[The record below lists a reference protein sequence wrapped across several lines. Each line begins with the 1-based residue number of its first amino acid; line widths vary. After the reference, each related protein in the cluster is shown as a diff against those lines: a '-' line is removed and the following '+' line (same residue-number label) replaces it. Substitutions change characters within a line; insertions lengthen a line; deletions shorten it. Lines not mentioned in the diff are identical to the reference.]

1 MDKHPLN
8 ILVVGCGGIAEAHL
22 PAFLRFPGEMSVVA
36 LADPQ
41 ERGRK
46 ALAERLGL
54 NDAEV
59 GFAGPEEAL
68 DAMGEGIDAVL
79 VLTPHHLHF
88 PAALAAVKAGK
99 HVLVEKPV
107 TTRLADAQDLLA
119 AADKK
124 GVTVMAGQTRR
135 FRPESHALKQ
145 WIQSDPRNFGT
156 LRTFEMQG
164 WQNIEAWIA
173 SKPDKNADFWILD
186 KERAGGG
193 VVVSLLIHYIDL
205 IRFLF
210 ETDFHEVSAR
220 GRFDPPFKNGA
231 ESSATALL
239 TTVDGA
245 TGTLHGNY
253 LARRTPWNESF
264 KAFGEYGVLGNHPDA
279 FGEYDGPVFHGSS
292 HGREPVK
299 WEDQYSDIVPL
310 PRDDDSGLDSN
321 PFVNQLREFVSA
333 IREEREPES
342 SLRINMNTLAT
353 IEALY
358 ASMANKGRAVE
369 VPR

>member
-1 MDKHPLN
+1 MKNLPLN

-22 PAFLRFPGEMSVVA
+22 PAFLRFPEEMRVAA

-41 ERGRK
+41 ERGRQ
-46 ALAERLGL
+46 ALAQRLGL
-54 NDAEV
+54 KDAEI
-59 GFAGPEEAL
+59 GFTGPEEAL
-68 DAMGEGIDAVL
+68 DAVGEKIDAVL
-79 VLTPHHLHF
+79 ILTPHHLHF
-88 PAALAAVKAGK
+88 PVALTAVKAGK
-99 HVLVEKPV
+99 DVLVEKPV
-107 TTRLADAQDLLA
+107 TTRLADAHDLLA
-119 AADKK
+119 AAEPT

-135 FRPESHALKQ
+135 FGREVIALKQ
-145 WIQSDPRNFGT
+145 WLRADPRNFGA
-156 LRTFEMQG
+156 LRTFEMSG

-193 VVVSLLIHYIDL
+193 VVVSLLVHYIDL

-210 ETDFHEVSAR
+210 ETDYREVSAR

-239 TTVDGA
+239 RTDNGA

-253 LARRTPWNESF
+253 LARRTPWNEAF
-264 KAFGEYGVLGNHPDA
+264 KAFGEYGVVGNHPAA
-279 FGEYDGPVFHGSS
+279 FGDYDGPIFHGSS
-292 HGREPVK
+292 HGHEPGK
-299 WEDQYSDIVPL
+299 WEDQYSGIGPL
-310 PRDDDSGLDSN
+310 SQEASGSLDSN

-333 IREEREPES
+333 IRDKREPES
-342 SLRINMNTLAT
+342 SLRANLNTLAT

-358 ASMANKGRAVE
+358 ESIANKGRTME